1 MRRIFYLI
9 VFLAL
14 SGSGV
19 LAQEVIMVPPSGQD
33 MTAALRQ
40 AILKAKSYEGK
51 PVIIQLCNADYSIS
65 RSQADEHVY
74 YVSNTVSESENPH
87 PVKHIG
93 LWLKNM
99 RNITIDGRGARII
112 THGEM
117 TPFVIDH
124 CQNVTLRNFTLV
136 AADPTVPEMTVL
148 ETDNQGM
155 TVRIHPNSDYRI
167 EKGRLCFIGE
177 GWTLSDGIAQT
188 YDPQRDVTWR
198 SWSPLAEGA
207 NATEIESG
215 MVRLEY
221 GNRPD
226 VFPGQIFQMRDGV
239 RDEVGGLI
247 QYSRDVTLEDLH
259 LSFLGNFGVVG
270 QMSENLTYRHLW
282 VEPEP
287 GSGRTCAGFADFL
300 HFSGCKGRITV
311 EHSRFCGS
319 QDDPIN
325 VHGTHLAVQ
334 RFVRP
339 DRLIVR
345 YMHPQTFGFQ
355 SFAAG
360 DDIELVNPHTLLPA
374 VMSKIRKAEMLSPR
388 EIVLDLEEPLPASL
402 IATGEWV
409 VENVTCTPEVI
420 IRHNYFA
427 RVPTRGVLVTTRR
440 KVLIEGNTFFRTQM
454 SGILIADDARS
465 WYESG
470 PVKDVTIRGNH
481 FLECAAPVIRVAPEN
496 DENGG
501 YVHGRICIENN
512 LFRMNAA
519 QVAVEVRSVKELVLK
534 GNTFQS
540 PEPVAEKQLICI
552 QDCGT
557 VCVSESRIYNRP

>member
-388 EIVLDLEEPLPASL
+388 EIVLDLE
-402 IATGEWV
+402 
-409 VENVTCTPEVI
+409 
-420 IRHNYFA
+420 
-427 RVPTRGVLVTTRR
+427 
-440 KVLIEGNTFFRTQM
+440 
-454 SGILIADDARS
+454 
-465 WYESG
+465 
-470 PVKDVTIRGNH
+470 
-481 FLECAAPVIRVAPEN
+481 
-496 DENGG
+496 
-501 YVHGRICIENN
+501 
-512 LFRMNAA
+512 
-519 QVAVEVRSVKELVLK
+519 
-534 GNTFQS
+534 
-540 PEPVAEKQLICI
+540 
-552 QDCGT
+552 
-557 VCVSESRIYNRP
+557 